1 MTHPN
6 AKNIARAYEM
16 RFGHVVKVQVD
27 EPTMMSYRVVFKQ
40 RCLCK
45 MPLVGLTPTV
55 F

>member
-6 AKNIARAYEM
+6 AKNIARACEM
-16 RFGHVVKVQVD
+16 RFGHVVDVQAD
-27 EPTMMSYRVVFKQ
+27 EPTMMSYRVVLKQ

-45 MPLVGLTPTV
+45 MTLVGLTLTV